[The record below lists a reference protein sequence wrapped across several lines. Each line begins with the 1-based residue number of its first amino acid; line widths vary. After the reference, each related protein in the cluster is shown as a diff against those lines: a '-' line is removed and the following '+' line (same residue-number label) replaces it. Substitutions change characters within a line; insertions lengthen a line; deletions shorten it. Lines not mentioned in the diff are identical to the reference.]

1 MPLCF
6 NVKYCFADP
15 RPPSPGRAPG
25 YNEAMLKTLRISN
38 FILID
43 SLSLDLAAGICL
55 LTGETGA
62 GKSIIIDA
70 VLAVLGG
77 RVATDLIRAGASRAN
92 LEATFALEPAPALRA
107 LLETHGIEPAI
118 DGELTLSREVTP
130 RGSRCRIEGQ
140 LVPQS
145 ALKEVGEMLVDVL
158 GQHENTLLTRS
169 REHLRILDEFA
180 GGEAMAARSE
190 ISRLYSKI
198 LALRGELASLERTAA
213 ERERQRDFWQYQLAE
228 IEAAEVT
235 SPTEAADL
243 KAQRLILANAEDLKR
258 DLASAYER
266 LYGGDEV
273 PSVTDQLDGVLSTLR
288 DGAEVDAELA
298 ELADSVEGALA
309 TLTEAA
315 REIRRRAER
324 LEADPHRLGELEA
337 RLDLLRDLLRKYGP
351 TPEDMWALA
360 EQIRQ
365 DLGTAESDSS
375 RQEAIRA
382 DMQKT
387 QTALELLATRLTA
400 LRSAA
405 ASRLEGAVAQEL
417 QDLGMKE
424 ARFFVAF
431 KPHEAMAS
439 EGAESAEFML
449 APNPGEPPRPL
460 AKTASGGELARLMLA
475 LKTVLHGEDGTP
487 TLIFD
492 EVDTGI
498 SGRAAQVVAQ
508 KIASLGSRS
517 QIVLIT
523 HMPAIAAIGDRHW
536 HIEKRISEGRTSVAL
551 DLLEGDAVVKE
562 LAHLASGDADSPA
575 ALSHA
580 QELLDKARSFKTRA
594 GSPEAARPDRPL
606 TPGGKRK

>member
-1 MPLCF
+1 M
-6 NVKYCFADP
+6 A
-15 RPPSPGRAPG
+15 SQGAG
-25 YNEAMLKTLRISN
+25 YNEAMLKTLRIAN
-38 FILID
+38 FILIE
-43 SLSLDLAAGICL
+43 SLTLDLAAGICL

-77 RVATDLIRAGASRAN
+77 RVSTDLIRAGATRAN
-92 LEATFALEPAPALRA
+92 LEATFAVDPSESLSAILEA
-107 LLETHGIEPAI
+107 HGIEPAV

-130 RGSRCRIEGQ
+130 KGSRCRIEGQ

-145 ALKEVGEMLVDVL
+145 ALKEVGETLVDVL

-180 GGEAMAARSE
+180 GSEAMAARTE
-190 ISRLYSKI
+190 TARLYARLLS
-198 LALRGELASLERTAA
+198 LRGELSALERTAA

-228 IEAAEVT
+228 IEAAELT
-235 SPTEAADL
+235 SATEADDL
-243 KAQRLILANAEDLKR
+243 KAERQILVNAEDLKC
-258 DLASAYER
+258 DLTAAYGR
-266 LYGGDEV
+266 LYGGDDA
-273 PSVTDQLDGVLSTLR
+273 PSVTDQIDEVLSTLR
-288 DGAEVDAELA
+288 DGAELDPELGVLA
-298 ELADSVEGALA
+298 EAVEGALS
-309 TLTEAA
+309 TLQDTA

-324 LEADPHRLGELEA
+324 LEADPERLAEVEA

-351 TPEDMWALA
+351 SLEDMDALA
-360 EQIRQ
+360 ERLRR

-375 RQEAIRA
+375 RQEEIRA
-382 DMQKT
+382 DLQKT
-387 QTALELLATRLTA
+387 EKQLDVTARRLTE
-400 LRSAA
+400 LREAA
-405 ASRLEGAVAQEL
+405 AGRLEESVGQEL
-417 QDLGMKE
+417 KDLGMKE

-431 KPHEAMAS
+431 KPHDAIGS
-439 EGAESAEFML
+439 EGAQTAEFML

-475 LKTVLHGEDGTP
+475 LKTVLHREDGTP

-517 QIVLIT
+517 QILLIT
-523 HMPAIAAIGDRHW
+523 HMPAIAAIADRHW
-536 HIEKRISEGRTSVAL
+536 HIEKRIAEGRTSVAL
-551 DLLEGDAVVKE
+551 ELLEGDAVVRE
-562 LAHLASGDADSPA
+562 LAHIASGDADSAA

-580 QELLDKARSFKTRA
+580 RELLFKAREFKSQDPSA
-594 GSPEAARPDRPL
+594 PL
-606 TPGGKRK
+606 ASGGRRR

>member
-1 MPLCF
+1 M
-6 NVKYCFADP
+6 FAE
-15 RPPSPGRAPG
+15 RAPAPKASQGAG

-38 FILID
+38 FILIE
-43 SLSLDLAAGICL
+43 SLTLDLAAGICL

-77 RVATDLIRAGASRAN
+77 RVSTDLIRAGADRAT
-92 LEATFALEPAPALRA
+92 LEATFALAPSEALA
-107 LLETHGIEPAI
+107 TILDAHGIEPAI

-130 RGSRCRIEGQ
+130 KGSRCRIEGQ

-145 ALKEVGEMLVDVL
+145 ALKEIGETLVDVL

-180 GGEAMAARSE
+180 GPEAMAARTE
-190 ISRLYSKI
+190 TARLHSK
-198 LALRGELASLERTAA
+198 LLSLRSELAGLERSAA

-228 IEAAEVT
+228 IEAAEVD
-235 SPTEAADL
+235 SPTEADEL
-243 KAQRLILANAEDLKR
+243 KAERQVLANAEDLKR
-258 DLASAYER
+258 ELTTAYGR
-266 LYGGDEV
+266 LYGGDDA
-273 PSVTDQLDGVLSTLR
+273 PSVTDQIDEVLSTLR
-288 DGAEVDAELA
+288 DGAEFDPELGS
-298 ELADSVEGALA
+298 LADAVEGALS
-309 TLTEAA
+309 TLQDTA

-324 LEADPHRLGELEA
+324 LEADPERLAEVEG
-337 RLDLLRDLLRKYGP
+337 RLDQLRDLLRKYGP
-351 TPEDMWALA
+351 TVEDMWALA
-360 EQIRQ
+360 DRLRQ
-365 DLGTAESDSS
+365 DLGKSESDST
-375 RQEAIRA
+375 RQEEIRA
-382 DMQKT
+382 ELKAT
-387 QTALELLATRLTA
+387 EKKLAATAQRLTE
-400 LRSAA
+400 LRESAA
-405 ASRLEGAVAQEL
+405 GRLEAAVGQEL
-417 QDLGMKE
+417 KDLGMKE

-431 KPHEAMAS
+431 KPHDAVGA
-439 EGAESAEFML
+439 EGAQTAEFML

-508 KIASLGSRS
+508 KISSLGLRS
-517 QIVLIT
+517 QILLIT
-523 HMPAIAAIGDRHW
+523 HMPAIAAIADRHW

-551 DLLEGDAVVKE
+551 ELLEGEAVVRE
-562 LAHLASGDADSPA
+562 LAHIASGDASSSA

-580 QELLDKARSFKTRA
+580 QELLDKARQFKTEQAA
-594 GSPEAARPDRPL
+594 GLTGAMAAGARRP
-606 TPGGKRK
+606 